1 MNKSPILSLRGVNIS
16 FAKKILFEN
25 LNFNIFPN
33 DRICLIGKNGV
44 GKTTLMNSIANKFD
58 FDKGERWIAPNTSL
72 GYLTQ
77 SEKITENLLV
87 KDFFQQ
93 DLLLNEH
100 KEYLIDIICE
110 KLKIDKNAFTHQ
122 LSGGQKRRVNLA
134 KSLIIEPDILLLDE
148 PTNHLD
154 LEIIEWLENYLE
166 KYRGALVVI
175 SHDRKFLEK
184 ISNKVL
190 WIRSGNIK
198 INNHGYKNFDEWS
211 ENIIAHEKREL
222 ENLQKKVE
230 LESSWLQTGVT
241 GRRKRNIGRLH
252 HLNDLKNKL
261 EQQRKIVHN
270 NNQTIQI
277 EQQKI
282 DSDSPQLIMSFNN
295 VSFQINDNYLIKNFD
310 YKIIRGEKIGI
321 IGKNGVGKSTLLKMM
336 IKEIQPAKGTV
347 KMANDISFSYFD
359 QSRSAIKNNATIQEI
374 LCENGGEY
382 VQLGNNKVKHICGYL
397 KDFMFDPKE
406 TQTVVQTLSGGQQNR
421 LLLAKTLANP
431 GNFLILDEP
440 TNDLDMD
447 SLDILEDYLDQYNG
461 TLVVVSHDRDFLD
474 NVATAI
480 LGFAGDGEIKHNI
493 GGFSDFIAKHPFANN
508 LTLKKFSNPTTI
520 QNPENPPIS
529 TKNNSN
535 KISNKIRDEYSKLPQ
550 KISLL
555 QNKIATLK
563 QQITIDGS
571 DLIAKNIELA
581 NYQFELEKSEERWL
595 ELDYLINDTN

>member
-25 LNFNIFPN
+25 LNFNIFPG

-336 IKEIQPAKGTV
+336 IKEIQPTKGTV

-508 LTLKKFSNPTTI
+508 PTLKKFSNPATI
-520 QNPENPPIS
+520 QNPENSPIS

-555 QNKIATLK
+555 HDKIATLK
-563 QQITIDGS
+563 QQISNDDS